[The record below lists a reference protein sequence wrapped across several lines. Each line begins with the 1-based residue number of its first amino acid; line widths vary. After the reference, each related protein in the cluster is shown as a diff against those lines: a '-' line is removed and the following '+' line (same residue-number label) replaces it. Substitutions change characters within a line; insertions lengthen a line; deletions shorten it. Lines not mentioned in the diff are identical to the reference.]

1 MQYRQWCTD
10 PWEPSQRD
18 ENGEQVPGI
27 RCLKSIPSANDVP
40 MYVIPSTEKMD
51 LPNLKRDVPGGFG
64 VRLPSSA
71 VSWWEK
77 FLGNAKDLD
86 CVPGNLP
93 QSWLLYEIQE
103 KAMAK
108 RVVRQSEES
117 RELNDQLTKL
127 QNKLSRPCEKITVQ
141 GMAPLA
147 DHVDNFDSLEEGTM
161 VAVYCPEFKEVP
173 QIGKITKRS
182 GQPFTLHWYEGTW
195 ATAWKPMFRTQGRKK
210 IAFEDEQP
218 LEAAICWGFHL
229 NGRRMLNKD
238 TKGFLQDK
246 YRDAISAIDA

>member
-1 MQYRQWCTD
+1 MQLLVQLNIFEEVYVSFLPVGHTHENVDQMFSKISSRLQISNAYTMDDLETTVIASYTPPIKWRNITEKHLFNIKEWLIPHMPGKMQGHSKQHNFRFHKVNGTAYMQYRQWCTD

-27 RCLKSIPSANDVP
+27 RCLKSIQSANDVP

-93 QSWLLYEIQE
+93 RHGSCMKY
-103 KAMAK
+103 
-108 RVVRQSEES
+108 
-117 RELNDQLTKL
+117 
-127 QNKLSRPCEKITVQ
+127 
-141 GMAPLA
+141 
-147 DHVDNFDSLEEGTM
+147 
-161 VAVYCPEFKEVP
+161 
-173 QIGKITKRS
+173 
-182 GQPFTLHWYEGTW
+182 
-195 ATAWKPMFRTQGRKK
+195 RKK
-210 IAFEDEQP
+210 LWQRE
-218 LEAAICWGFHL
+218 
-229 NGRRMLNKD
+229 
-238 TKGFLQDK
+238 
-246 YRDAISAIDA
+246 